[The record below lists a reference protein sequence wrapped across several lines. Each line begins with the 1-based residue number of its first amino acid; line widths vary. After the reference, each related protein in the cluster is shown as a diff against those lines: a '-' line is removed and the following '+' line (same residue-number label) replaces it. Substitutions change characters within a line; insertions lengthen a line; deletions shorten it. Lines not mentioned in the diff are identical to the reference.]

1 MIGFVEV
8 ALGTGGGVRCARC
21 HGEPD
26 AVSYASAAEV
36 EAAIGRAVARSRE
49 AGGPGPN
56 VALAGPEPFAHPE
69 LPAVV
74 AASMR
79 AGVRRLRLDTSGAGL
94 LSPANAAGVLG
105 AGVRHIRVV
114 LLGGTPGVHD
124 ALAGVPGAFDAALAG
139 ARAFREVAD
148 AAGERVS
155 VVVHVPACRHN
166 LRETPAAVAAAVE
179 AGADAVTIA
188 LSDGGADLEPS
199 LAWLRS
205 ACDTGV
211 VNGVWVEVV
220 GVPFCLLREHALHVA
235 DVARPRGGD
244 KAPACAACDAD
255 AVCGGLAAGACADQM
270 ALLAPPADAASIA
283 DGVVRARGEAST
295 RG

>member
-1 MIGFVEV
+1 MIAFVEA
-8 ALGTGGGVRCARC
+8 ALGTGGGVRCTRC

-26 AVSYASAAEV
+26 GASFASVAEV
-36 EAAIGRAVARSRE
+36 EAAIASAVARSRE

-74 AASMR
+74 AAAMR

-105 AGVRHIRVV
+105 AGVRHVEVV

-124 ALAGVPGAFDAALAG
+124 ALAGRPGAFDAAVAG
-139 ARAFREVAD
+139 MRSFREAAD

-155 VVVHVPACRHN
+155 VVVRVPACRHN

-188 LSDGGADLEPS
+188 LADGGADLAPS

-211 VNGVWVEVV
+211 VNGVWVEVD
-220 GVPFCLLREHALHVA
+220 GVPFCLLPEHSLHVA
-235 DVARPRGGD
+235 DVVRTRGGD
-244 KAPACAACDAD
+244 KAPACAACGAD
-255 AVCGGLAAGACADQM
+255 AVCGGLAAGACADQL
-270 ALLAPPADAASIA
+270 ALLAPPADAAAIA
-283 DGVVRARGEAST
+283 DGVARARGEAAT